1 MDDLKALLGT
11 EVLRQ
16 VNDPKKS
23 PASDVDICHVLIDV
37 VNPLTSEKRGNYFYL
52 LKEKQNSFYTRTV
65 QKSHLFDAF

>member
-37 VNPLTSEKRGNYFYL
+37 VNPLTSEKRGNYGI
-52 LKEKQNSFYTRTV
+52 KR
-65 QKSHLFDAF
+65 